1 MIMAC
6 GSKHTM
12 GKKNRL
18 VKNRR
23 KKQSLPTWI
32 VLRTKGNVRTS
43 PFSRRNWRSTKLDAS

>member
-1 MIMAC
+1 MAT

-12 GKKNRL
+12 GKKIRL
-18 VKNRR
+18 GKNGR